1 MLWESFLGSK
11 RKISL
16 VTGGAGGLGSVI
28 VRKLASEGY
37 EIVLN
42 FRSSLTDAE
51 NIKTEIG
58 ENCHI
63 IRADVSS
70 LPEVEEMAEY
80 IDNNFGRLDN
90 LINNAGITKDGP
102 LIRYAESDW
111 DLLIDNNLKGCFN
124 CIQMMVPLM
133 KNAGGG
139 HIINIS
145 SYSGVK
151 GKEGQ
156 PAYSAAK
163 AGLIGLGR
171 SLAKELSDQNIR
183 VNTVLP
189 GYMETK
195 MGKEA
200 TKAISLAKKE
210 SLLNV
215 LSDPDEVAEFI
226 AYLCSTKNVTGQIF
240 SLDSRII

>member
-111 DLLIDNNLKGCFN
+111 DLLIDNK
-124 CIQMMVPLM
+124 LM

>member
-1 MLWESFLGSK
+1 MGSK

-16 VTGGAGGLGSVI
+16 VTGGAGGLGSAI
-28 VRKLASEGY
+28 VRKLASEGH

-42 FRSSLTDAE
+42 FRSSLTEAE
-51 NIKTEIG
+51 DIRTEIG

-70 LPEVEEMAEY
+70 MTEVEEMAEY
-80 IDNNFGRLDN
+80 IGNNFGRLDN

-102 LIRYAESDW
+102 LIRYAENDW
-111 DLLIDNNLKGCFN
+111 DRLIDNNLKGCFN
-124 CIQMMVPLM
+124 CIQAMVPLM
-133 KNAGGG
+133 KNAGG

-171 SLAKELSDQNIR
+171 SVARELSDLNIR

-195 MGKEA
+195 MGKKA
-200 TKAISLAKKE
+200 TKAIGLAKRE

-215 LSDPDEVAEFI
+215 LSDPYEVAGFI
-226 AYLCSTKNVTGQIF
+226 AYLCSTENVTGQIF
-240 SLDSRII
+240 SIDSRII

>member
-1 MLWESFLGSK
+1 MGSK

-16 VTGGAGGLGSVI
+16 VTGGAGGLGRAI
-28 VRKLASEGY
+28 VRKLASDGHQT
-37 EIVLN
+37 VLN
-42 FRSSLTDAE
+42 FRSSQTEAE
-51 NIKTEIG
+51 DIRTEIG
-58 ENCHI
+58 DNCHL

-70 LPEVEEMAEY
+70 MTEVEKMAEY
-80 IDNNFGRLDN
+80 INNNFGRLDN
-90 LINNAGITKDGP
+90 LINNAGITKDGL

-111 DLLIDNNLKGCFN
+111 ERLIDINLKGCFN
-124 CIQMMVPLM
+124 CIQAMVPLM
-133 KNAGGG
+133 KNARGG

-156 PAYSAAK
+156 SAYGAAK

-171 SLAKELSDQNIR
+171 SVAKELSDQNIR

-200 TKAISLAKKE
+200 IKAIDLAKRE

-215 LSDPDEVAEFI
+215 LSDPVEVANFI

-240 SLDSRII
+240 SIDSRII

>member
-1 MLWESFLGSK
+1 MGSK
-11 RKISL
+11 KKISL
-16 VTGGAGGLGSVI
+16 VTGGAGGLGSAI
-28 VRKLASEGY
+28 VRTLASEGH

-42 FRSSLTDAE
+42 FRSSLTEAE
-51 NIKTEIG
+51 DIRTEIG

-70 LPEVEEMAEY
+70 MTEVEEMAEY
-80 IDNNFGRLDN
+80 IGNNFGRLDN

-102 LIRYAESDW
+102 LIRYAENDW
-111 DLLIDNNLKGCFN
+111 DRLIDNNLKGCFN
-124 CIQMMVPLM
+124 CIQAIVPLM
-133 KNAGGG
+133 KNAGG

-171 SLAKELSDQNIR
+171 SVARELSDLNIR

-195 MGKEA
+195 MGKKA
-200 TKAISLAKKE
+200 TKAIGLAKRE

-215 LSDPDEVAEFI
+215 LSDPYEVAEFI
-226 AYLCSTKNVTGQIF
+226 AYLCSTENVTGQIF